1 MMKLQTLLSYLHD
14 FTIYSGEN
22 PTITSI
28 EMDSRKVT
36 KGALFI
42 CIKGFTVDGHA
53 FASQAVANGAVAV
66 IAERPVDV
74 PVPVVLVRD
83 SKRAMAVLADAF
95 YGQPTHKLHLIG
107 VTGTNGKTTT
117 THLIEQIFRKAEK
130 KTGLIGTLYT
140 KIGDETYD
148 VQNTTPES
156 LVLQQTFKQMV
167 DAGVDVA
174 MMEVS
179 SHALH
184 MGRVHGCDYD
194 VAVFTNLTQ
203 DHLDYHHT
211 MEEYRLAKGLLFA
224 QLGNRFDHTR
234 PKFAI
239 LNNDDSASEQYK
251 RMTAATIITYG
262 IETKS
267 DIMAKAIDITPSGM
281 VFTIVTPTEETQ
293 IQTKLIGRFNVYNI
307 LAATAACLASG
318 VSLSTIVEAI
328 GEIQGVPGRFETVD
342 EGQNFTVIVD
352 YAHTPDSLENV
363 LKTIRQFA
371 KRNIYVVVGCGGD
384 RDRTKRPLMAKIAVQ
399 HADVAIFTSDNP
411 RSEQPEAILQ
421 DMEDGVRG
429 ESYVSIVDRKEA
441 IRYAIQQAQAG
452 DVILIAGKGHETYQ
466 IIGEQVLHFDDRL
479 VAREAIKEREG
490 SC

>member
-1 MMKLQTLLSYLHD
+1 MKLQTLLSYLHD

-66 IAERPVDV
+66 IAERYVNV
-74 PVPVVLVRD
+74 PVPVILVRD

-117 THLIEQIFRKAEK
+117 THLIEQIFRKAKK

-140 KIGDETYD
+140 KIGDETYE

-156 LVLQQTFKQMV
+156 LVLQKTFKQMV

-203 DHLDYHHT
+203 DHLDYHQT

-234 PKFAI
+234 PKFAV
-239 LNNDDSASEQYK
+239 LNNDDSSSEQYK

-262 IETKS
+262 IETES

-281 VFTIVTPTEETQ
+281 VFTIVTPTEEAQ
-293 IQTKLIGRFNVYNI
+293 MQTKLIGRFNVYNI
-307 LAATAACLASG
+307 LAATAASLASG

-363 LKTIRQFA
+363 LKTIREFA
-371 KRNIYVVVGCGGD
+371 KRNVYVVVGCGGD
-384 RDRTKRPLMAKIAVQ
+384 RDRTKRPIMAQIAVQ
-399 HADVAIFTSDNP
+399 YADVAIFTSDNP

-429 ESYVSIVDRKEA
+429 QSYVSIVDRKEA
-441 IRYAIQQAQAG
+441 IRYAIHQAQAG

-479 VAREAIKEREG
+479 VAREAIKEREV